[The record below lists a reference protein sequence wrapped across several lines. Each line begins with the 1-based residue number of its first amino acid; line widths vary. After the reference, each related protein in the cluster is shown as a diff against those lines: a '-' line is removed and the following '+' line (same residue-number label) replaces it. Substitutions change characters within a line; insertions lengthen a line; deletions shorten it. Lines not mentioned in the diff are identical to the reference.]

1 MKLLRLIIN
10 YFCFCG
16 IEKEDYRILK
26 KDAYV
31 SNFIIWRALHFLM
44 AAVFG
49 ILFVSTFLS
58 NIMQINRVFYLCS
71 FIYSIAA
78 LSGFFLL
85 KKDSL
90 FAQFLIYLSISILF
104 ILGCFIT
111 ANKPDY
117 PAVTFVVFLLIAPL
131 FMVDKP
137 YFMAIELCCASTVFL
152 IWMHRVKPY
161 DIWMVDLAN
170 VIIFTIVGIFL
181 NILAN
186 AVRIKEFVYTRQIN
200 ILKDTDE
207 LTGLKNKG
215 ALIRGINEYLSDDTG
230 DKGLMFMFDVDR
242 FKTINDTYGHD
253 VGDNVIEQ
261 IGKFLAVFFKKDE
274 IVGRF
279 GGDEFLIF
287 IKGRDDSGFASEVAN
302 NMIKGI
308 SENVFLPDK
317 EKIVSVSVGI
327 AKYDGVEKD
336 YKSIFKRTDMAL
348 YKAKAD
354 TEKRYCI
361 YE

>member
-1 MKLLRLIIN
+1 
-10 YFCFCG
+10 
-16 IEKEDYRILK
+16 
-26 KDAYV
+26 
-31 SNFIIWRALHFLM
+31 
-44 AAVFG
+44 
-49 ILFVSTFLS
+49 
-58 NIMQINRVFYLCS
+58 
-71 FIYSIAA
+71 
-78 LSGFFLL
+78 
-85 KKDSL
+85 
-90 FAQFLIYLSISILF
+90 
-104 ILGCFIT
+104 
-111 ANKPDY
+111 
-117 PAVTFVVFLLIAPL
+117 
-131 FMVDKP
+131 
-137 YFMAIELCCASTVFL
+137 
-152 IWMHRVKPY
+152 
-161 DIWMVDLAN
+161 
-170 VIIFTIVGIFL
+170 
-181 NILAN
+181 
-186 AVRIKEFVYTRQIN
+186 
-200 ILKDTDE
+200 
-207 LTGLKNKG
+207 
-215 ALIRGINEYLSDDTG
+215 
-230 DKGLMFMFDVDR
+230 MFDVDR

-317 EKIVSVSVGI
+317 GKIVSVSVGI

-336 YKSIFKRTDMAL
+336 YKTIFKRTDMAL